1 MKGTKMEDHKIRALK
16 DHYKAQITWAAS
28 ELQSY
33 LEYPS
38 AVGEH
43 TFLETM
49 DKLVHQIAE
58 AEDKLVVLETHFNE

>member
-1 MKGTKMEDHKIRALK
+1 MEDHKIRALK
-16 DHYKAQITWAAS
+16 DNYKAQITWAAS

-49 DKLVHQIAE
+49 DKLVQQIAE
-58 AEDKLVVLETHFNE
+58 NEDKMVVLETHFNE

>member
-1 MKGTKMEDHKIRALK
+1 MEDHKIRALK

-28 ELQSY
+28 ELTSY

-49 DKLVHQIAE
+49 DKLVQQIAE
-58 AEDKLVVLETHFNE
+58 NEDKLVVLETHFNE

>member
-1 MKGTKMEDHKIRALK
+1 MEDHKLRALK
-16 DHYKAQITWAAS
+16 DHYEAQISWASS
-28 ELQSY
+28 EITSY

-49 DKLVHQIAE
+49 DKLVHKIAE
-58 AEDKLVVLETHFNE
+58 AEDK

>member
-1 MKGTKMEDHKIRALK
+1 MEDHKIRALK

-49 DKLVHQIAE
+49 DKLIQQIAE
-58 AEDKLVVLETHFNE
+58 NEDKMVVLETHFNE

>member
-49 DKLVHQIAE
+49 DKLVQQIAE
-58 AEDKLVVLETHFNE
+58 NEDKMVVLETHFDE

>member
-16 DHYKAQITWAAS
+16 DYYKAQITWAAS
-28 ELQSY
+28 ELTSY
-33 LEYPS
+33 LEHPS

-49 DKLVHQIAE
+49 DKLVQQIAE
-58 AEDKLVVLETHFNE
+58 NEDKMVVLETHFDE

>member
-1 MKGTKMEDHKIRALK
+1 MEDHKIRALK

-49 DKLVHQIAE
+49 DKLVQQIAE
-58 AEDKLVVLETHFNE
+58 NEDKMVVLETHFNE

>member
-1 MKGTKMEDHKIRALK
+1 MEDHKIRALK

-49 DKLVHQIAE
+49 DKLVQQIAE
-58 AEDKLVVLETHFNE
+58 ERRQNSSIGDTL

>member
-1 MKGTKMEDHKIRALK
+1 MEGTKMEDHKIRALK
-16 DHYKAQITWAAS
+16 DYYKAQITWALT

-33 LEYPS
+33 LEHPS

>member
-1 MKGTKMEDHKIRALK
+1 MEDHKIRALK

-49 DKLVHQIAE
+49 DKLVQQIAE
-58 AEDKLVVLETHFNE
+58 NEDKMVVLETHFDE

>member
-49 DKLVHQIAE
+49 DKLVQQIAE
-58 AEDKLVVLETHFNE
+58 NEDKMVVLETHFNE

>member
-1 MKGTKMEDHKIRALK
+1 MEDHKIRALK
-16 DHYKAQITWAAS
+16 DYYKAQITWALS

-33 LEYPS
+33 LEHPS

-49 DKLVHQIAE
+49 DKLVQQVAE
-58 AEDKLVVLETHFNE
+58 E

>member
-1 MKGTKMEDHKIRALK
+1 MEDHKLRALK
-16 DHYKAQITWAAS
+16 DHYEAQISWASS
-28 ELQSY
+28 EITSY

-49 DKLVHQIAE
+49 DKLVHKIAE
-58 AEDKLVVLETHFNE
+58 AEDKLVVLETHFSE

>member
-1 MKGTKMEDHKIRALK
+1 MKDHKIRALQ
-16 DHYKAQITWAAS
+16 DHYKAQISWASS
-28 ELQSY
+28 EIKSY

-58 AEDKLVVLETHFNE
+58 AEDKLIVLETHFNE

>member
-1 MKGTKMEDHKIRALK
+1 MEDHKIRALK
-16 DHYKAQITWAAS
+16 DHYKAQITWGLS

-33 LEYPS
+33 LEHPS

-49 DKLVHQIAE
+49 DKLVQQVAE
-58 AEDKLVVLETHFNE
+58 NEDKMIILETHFNE

>member
-1 MKGTKMEDHKIRALK
+1 MEDHKLRALK
-16 DHYKAQITWAAS
+16 DHYKAQISWASS
-28 ELQSY
+28 EITRY

>member
-1 MKGTKMEDHKIRALK
+1 MEDHKIRALK

-49 DKLVHQIAE
+49 DKLVQQIAE

>member
-1 MKGTKMEDHKIRALK
+1 MEDHKLRALK

-49 DKLVHQIAE
+49 DKLVQQIAE
-58 AEDKLVVLETHFNE
+58 NEDKMVVLETHFNE

>member
-1 MKGTKMEDHKIRALK
+1 MEDHKLKALK
-16 DHYKAQITWAAS
+16 DHYKSQITWAAS
-28 ELQSY
+28 ELTSY

-49 DKLVHQIAE
+49 DKLVQQVAE
-58 AEDKLVVLETHFNE
+58 NEDKLVVLETHFNE

>member
-38 AVGEH
+38 AVGKH
-43 TFLETM
+43 TFLETR
-49 DKLVHQIAE
+49 DKLVQQIAE
-58 AEDKLVVLETHFNE
+58 NEDKMVVLETHFNE

>member
-1 MKGTKMEDHKIRALK
+1 MEDHKIRALK
-16 DHYKAQITWAAS
+16 DRYKAQISWASS
-28 ELQSY
+28 EIKSY

-58 AEDKLVVLETHFNE
+58 AEDKLIVLETHFNE

>member
-16 DHYKAQITWAAS
+16 DHCKAQITWAAS

-49 DKLVHQIAE
+49 DKLVQQIAE
-58 AEDKLVVLETHFNE
+58 NEDKMVVLETHFDE

>member
-1 MKGTKMEDHKIRALK
+1 MEDHKIRALK

-49 DKLVHQIAE
+49 DKLVQKIAE
-58 AEDKLVVLETHFNE
+58 NEDKMVVLETHFDE

>member
-1 MKGTKMEDHKIRALK
+1 MEDHKIRALK

-49 DKLVHQIAE
+49 DKLVQQIAE
-58 AEDKLVVLETHFNE
+58 NEDKLVVLETHFNE

>member
-1 MKGTKMEDHKIRALK
+1 MEDHKIRALK
-16 DHYKAQITWAAS
+16 DHYKANINWAIS
-28 ELQSY
+28 ELTSY

-43 TFLETM
+43 MFLDTM
-49 DKLVHQIAE
+49 DKLIQRVAE